1 MRAFDWV
8 LADWFFLILP
18 VICIFGLLTNLT
30 NIAVLLNHKMKD
42 ISYKYILVTSL
53 SETFYLGLNSYIFIE
68 LCSNCPL
75 YTSYFTQ
82 WYSIY
87 IDNYLTSC
95 LAIFCIF
102 IDINLSLIR
111 YSALKNKEY
120 LQSLNY
126 YLVIGILFLI
136 SLIYYL
142 PVLFFNEIIP
152 IIDENENKTSM
163 NEFIVIAN
171 SLGSSLYGITTPII
185 LSTVRILLAMFV
197 LTGINIMN
205 IIEFR
210 KRYSYRFNNKVF
222 DISESIKNFLAFIY
236 ISIKLNY
243 YLSLLRCFS

>member
-1 MRAFDWV
+1 MVTFDWV
-8 LADWFFLILP
+8 LSDWFFLILP

-30 NIAVLLNHKMKD
+30 NIAVLSNHKMKD
-42 ISYKYILVTSL
+42 VSYKYILFISL
-53 SETFYLGLNSYIFIE
+53 SELFYLGLNSYIFIE
-68 LCSNCPL
+68 LNPNCPL

-120 LQSLNY
+120 LQSLSY

-152 IIDENENKTSM
+152 IIDHENKTSID
-163 NEFIVIAN
+163 EFMVITN
-171 SLGSSLYGITTPII
+171 SLGLSLYGITTPII
-185 LSTVRILLAMFV
+185 LSTIRIVLAMFV

-205 IIEFR
+205 IIEFK

-222 DISESIKNFLAFIY
+222 DISESISILCIY
-236 ISIKLNY
+236 IIIYFL
-243 YLSLLRCFS
+243 LS